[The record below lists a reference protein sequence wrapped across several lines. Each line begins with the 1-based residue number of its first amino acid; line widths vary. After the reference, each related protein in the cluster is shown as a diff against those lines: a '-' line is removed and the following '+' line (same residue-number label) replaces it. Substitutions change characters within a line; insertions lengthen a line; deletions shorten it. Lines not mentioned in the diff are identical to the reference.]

1 LPSPAHRSRE
11 SGNVPAGATLQIS
24 LAPSDL
30 DHVHEVLPHQLR
42 VWAGQVDEILCVLD
56 LKRSWGRFGQG
67 RGGEVALREAVDS
80 ACAAY
85 PHARSVVVDYGRRS
99 RRHLAR
105 AFFGRRSIPA
115 KDFRGGPF
123 YSYFFALGAASHDFV
138 FHADSDMLF
147 GGGSQSWIADAIQLL
162 NERPDVLICS
172 PFPGPP
178 TADGRLRQQSA
189 TIEPMRFPALSF
201 EHVTTRVFFLNRRSL
216 LALAPLP
223 RRKKFH
229 GRRNRLRA
237 FVRRTSVYDLPERL
251 LSDALKKHG
260 LKRLNV
266 LGQSPG
272 MWALHPEDRSPLLL
286 RQLPEL
292 VRRVETGDVP
302 EEQRGYYDVQE
313 SMLT

>member
-1 LPSPAHRSRE
+1 
-11 SGNVPAGATLQIS
+11 
-24 LAPSDL
+24 
-30 DHVHEVLPHQLR
+30 
-42 VWAGQVDEILCVLD
+42 
-56 LKRSWGRFGQG
+56 
-67 RGGEVALREAVDS
+67 
-80 ACAAY
+80 
-85 PHARSVVVDYGRRS
+85 
-99 RRHLAR
+99 
-105 AFFGRRSIPA
+105 
-115 KDFRGGPF
+115 
-123 YSYFFALGAASHDFV
+123 
-138 FHADSDMLF
+138 
-147 GGGSQSWIADAIQLL
+147 
-162 NERPDVLICS
+162 VLICS

-189 TIEPMRFPALSF
+189 TIEPLGFPALIF

-237 FVRRTSVYDLPERL
+237 FVRRTSVYDLPERI
-251 LSDALKKHG
+251 LSDAMKQHG
-260 LKRLNV
+260 LKRLNA
-266 LGQSPG
+266 LGSSPG

-302 EEQRGYYDVQE
+302 DEQRGYYDVQE